1 MSLVDFVL
9 SPIEPH
15 TPSFGPFLWMLEFT
29 IPYAE
34 DLYICIGVACR
45 GWPIYSRVTLIGLPD
60 LALWNNPP
68 NYASAADE
76 ITFFMMFE
84 RVRTEPLDSLVL
96 LKLCDPKKKCSSTRL
111 LA

>member
-1 MSLVDFVL
+1 
-9 SPIEPH
+9 
-15 TPSFGPFLWMLEFT
+15 MLEFT
-29 IPYAE
+29 IPYAVE
-34 DLYICIGVACR
+34 LYICMGVACR
-45 GWPIYSRVTLIGLPD
+45 GWPIYSRVNLIGLPD